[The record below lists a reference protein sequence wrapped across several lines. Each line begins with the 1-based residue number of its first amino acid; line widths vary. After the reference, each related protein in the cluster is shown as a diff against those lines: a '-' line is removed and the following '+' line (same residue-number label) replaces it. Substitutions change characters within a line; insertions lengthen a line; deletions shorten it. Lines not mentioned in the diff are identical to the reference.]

1 MSNQIAQDYARQID
15 EGLQSI
21 MENVRASYEGSDVA
35 ILYTRPAPEEWSVME
50 DLAHVAEFPPYW
62 TKEMLKIVQNPGTAF
77 GRTHVD
83 PDRIAAVA
91 NHAKDDLA
99 VTLGRIDSARAETLE
114 MLLTIADEDW
124 EKSGVHS
131 RRGEMNLHQIM
142 TSFITDHI
150 GEHMQQAK
158 DALQAVKSKA

>member
-1 MSNQIAQDYARQID
+1 
-15 EGLQSI
+15 
-21 MENVRASYEGSDVA
+21 
-35 ILYTRPAPEEWSVME
+35 ME

-62 TKEMLKIVQNPGTAF
+62 TKEMLKIVQNPGTPF

-83 PDRIAAVA
+83 PDRIAAVE

-114 MLLTIADEDW
+114 MLLTIADDDW
-124 EKSGVHS
+124 EKSGIHS